1 MSASISDFADA
12 GIIYAIEDN
21 TGPDGYADVHDVGI
35 ALGQD
40 GLRSLGVRLA
50 WMRRYGLVEPHRRE
64 SGRWRVARKGAR
76 ALTDT
81 RPALDT
87 IEGAKGVEMIL
98 LRRTVQHYARAT
110 NGRRNGRKKR

>member
-1 MSASISDFADA
+1 MSASIRDFADA

-21 TGPDGYADVHDVGI
+21 IGPDGYADVADVGI

-40 GLRSLGVRLA
+40 SLRSLGIRLG

-64 SGRWRVARKGAR
+64 PGRWRVARKGAR
-76 ALTDT
+76 ALTDA

-110 NGRRNGRKKR
+110 NGRRNGRKR